1 MTHRCG
7 SRLGRRVRI
16 MVGFPLLDFSIIL
29 GAVGAEYA
37 LVAAGVY
44 AKAKGAGT

>member
-7 SRLGRRVRI
+7 SRLGRRVTI
-16 MVGFPLLDFSIIL
+16 NFGFPLLDFSIIL

-37 LVAAGVY
+37 LMAAGAH
-44 AKAKGAGT
+44 AKAKGVDR